1 MKTATVKK
9 VQGNGDSNGFYC
21 FEVDL
26 DNGDSGQMWGKK
38 PECFVN
44 PGDVIKYDMGK
55 TKSGHD
61 KINVSEKVKG
71 AAAVHD
77 QTREKSVEIQ
87 AKRLDFDQDK
97 QVLIIRQSSLK
108 AAIEWRPSVDIS
120 KLLQIADIF
129 TNYCLTGEKPE
140 ISEPQKGD
148 DLPF

>member
-9 VQGNGDSNGFYC
+9 VQGNGDFNGFYC

-26 DNGDSGQMWGKK
+26 DNGESGQMWGKK

-44 PGDVIKYDMGK
+44 PGDVVKYEMSK

-71 AAAVHD
+71 AAQVHD

-108 AAIEWRPSVDIS
+108 AAIEWRPSAEIENVL
-120 KLLQIADIF
+120 KAADIF
-129 TNYCLTGEKPE
+129 TNYCLTGEHPKVENP
-140 ISEPQKGD
+140 D